1 MPFLLQKLSTSQ
13 CKDSGL
19 ALTLINLVL
28 ALVISPLHFLP
39 IGTVLLIVTM
49 TAPRL
54 FLPFAKFWFSF
65 SNVLGNIVSRVFLT
79 VLFFVMVTPVGLLRR
94 ALGKDSMQLKKWR
107 ESQAS
112 VFQVRNHLYE
122 PRDLDHPY

>member
-1 MPFLLQKLSTSQ
+1 MPILLQKLSTSQ

-28 ALVISPLHFLP
+28 ALVISPLYFLP

-65 SNVLGNIVSRVFLT
+65 SNVLGHIVSRVFLT

-94 ALGKDSMQLKKWR
+94 ALGKDSMQLKKWKKN
-107 ESQAS
+107 QTS

>member
-1 MPFLLQKLSTSQ
+1 
-13 CKDSGL
+13 
-19 ALTLINLVL
+19 
-28 ALVISPLHFLP
+28 
-39 IGTVLLIVTM
+39 M

-94 ALGKDSMQLKKWR
+94 ALGKDSMQLKKWGK
-107 ESQAS
+107 SQAS